1 MRDSETA
8 AKDDRTAA
16 AIGRGQEAA
25 ACGNAAREVGV
36 GLEDT
41 GSDESGSAIGSEP
54 EPRLG
59 GTSGPVVAEGMGTV
73 ADRAMTAAGES
84 GRVAG
89 GRARTTVV
97 IATRNRAP
105 ELARTLTELRTL
117 RPCPEI
123 MVLDNASDD
132 DTAAVAAAF
141 PGVTVIRL
149 PRNLGAAA
157 RNLGVEKAHTPYV
170 AFSDDDSWWAGEA
183 LTRAEKLFDAC
194 PRLGLVAGRTLVG
207 AADRDDPVNELMA
220 NSPLGPSAD
229 LPGPSIL
236 GFLACAAIVRKE
248 AYLGVGG
255 FSPLLHFGAEEKL
268 LALDLAASGWQLCY
282 VADIRAHHHPSAQ
295 RPPSQWRRRAEQR
308 NNALITWMRRPLR
321 RCAAETARLLARAVR
336 EPRTAPVVAGVLR
349 RLPWALA
356 QRRRLP
362 PEVERGAATLEL
374 AEERK

>member
-1 MRDSETA
+1 MVS
-8 AKDDRTAA
+8 
-16 AIGRGQEAA
+16 
-25 ACGNAAREVGV
+25 EVGT
-36 GLEDT
+36 GTERT
-41 GSDESGSAIGSEP
+41 GSDELGSAIGHKSEI
-54 EPRLG
+54 RLG
-59 GTSGPVVAEGMGTV
+59 NGTGPVAAGGIGT
-73 ADRAMTAAGES
+73 AAGDTAMTAAGES

-105 ELARTLTELRTL
+105 ELARTLTELRAL
-117 RPCPEI
+117 RPRPEI
-123 MVLDNASDD
+123 VVLDNASDD
-132 DTAAVAAAF
+132 DTAAVAATF

-149 PRNLGAAA
+149 PCNLGAAA
-157 RNLGVEKAHTPYV
+157 RNLGVEKARTPYV
-170 AFSDDDSWWAGEA
+170 AFSDDDSWWAGDA
-183 LTRAEKLFDAC
+183 LTRAEQLFDAC

-207 AADRDDPVNELMA
+207 ATDRDDPVNELMA
-220 NSPLGPSAD
+220 TSPLGHAAD

-236 GFLACAAIVRKE
+236 GFLACAAIVRKQ
-248 AYLGVGG
+248 AYLRVGG

-268 LALDLAASGWQLCY
+268 LALDLAAAGWQLCY

-295 RPPSQWRRRAEQR
+295 RPAPAWRRRAEQR

-321 RCAAETARLLARAVR
+321 RCAAETAGLLGRAVR
-336 EPRTAPVVAGVLR
+336 DPRTAPVVAGVLR

-362 PEVERGAATLEL
+362 PAVERGAGTLEL